1 MVSIN
6 DLFHKTFEKTV
17 KNVSKQSWKKVFS
30 AAAQNV
36 LESVYNSVK
45 NLWDILFLYGTIC
58 I

>member
-17 KNVSKQSWKKVFS
+17 KNVSKQSWKNFFS